1 MRVVFV
7 MELYVDGFS
16 CLFIIDSTHP
26 PFYCVIQLLADKDPG
41 ESVIRPSSRGPS
53 YLTLTLKVYDGVFA
67 HKDIIEGGKDHKD
80 ITSLLRIGK
89 TLKIGEDT
97 FEDLDEASILFNIC
111 FLLSTIMLLCIS
123 CIQLLAVD
131 IWEFTSIFSAMFGT

>member
-1 MRVVFV
+1 MDSLAYFYIAFTHSSFFNCVV
-7 MELYVDGFS
+7 
-16 CLFIIDSTHP
+16 
-26 PFYCVIQLLADKDPG
+26 QLLKDKDPG

-97 FEDLDEASILFNIC
+97 FEDLDEASNSFTFIVFNC
-111 FLLSTIMLLCIS
+111 LLIMLLLSSIH
-123 CIQLLAVD
+123 LLAADVGGYD
-131 IWEFTSIFSAMFGT
+131 IFWQYFGPLN